1 MTMLRVQATPGS
13 DVYSYVILIHGQKV
27 NMDGN
32 TGYGQS
38 EGGTEFV
45 RYALLGQPGAKLGF
59 EIYNGGS
66 RVFQTTAQISN
77 DAISFE
83 GGPDYFQ
90 V

>member
-1 MTMLRVQATPGS
+1 MLRVHATSGS
-13 DVYSYVILIHGQKV
+13 DVYSYVILIHGQRV
-27 NMDGN
+27 NMDGD
-32 TGYGQS
+32 TGYVQS

-45 RYALLGQPGAKLGF
+45 RFGLLGQPGATLEF

-66 RVFQTTAQISN
+66 RVFHKQAQIGN
-77 DAISFE
+77 NAISLE